1 MATIFNSLLLRYG
14 ELFLKGK
21 NRAFFEK
28 KLVGNLKVITEIK
41 KVKNLGGRFSVDFF
55 PEHQQL
61 KKVFGLV
68 SYSPAIK
75 IEKDLQLIQQKA
87 LELLKP
93 KKGTFKITTKRSDK
107 TFPITSL
114 KLNQL
119 IGEFIEKNSPL
130 QFALTNPDT
139 ILNLEINQD
148 GAYFFFE
155 SIPCFGGLPTGIEGK
170 VWLLLEDQAS
180 VLAGILFLK
189 RGCHLNLIALEE
201 QDFSLLQQ
209 FSPQVLKLNLIKKF
223 SELEVQ
229 IKHGVLVSG
238 QNLENYQNY
247 GLNLTVLRPLIAYDP
262 NEIKEE
268 LCKFKP

>member
-1 MATIFNSLLLRYG
+1 MLFNSLLLRYG

-28 KLVGNLKVITEIK
+28 KLVENLKVITEIK
-41 KVKNLGGRFSVDFF
+41 KVKNLGGRFSIDFF

-75 IEKDLQLIQQKA
+75 VEKDLQLIQRKA

-93 KKGTFKITTKRSDK
+93 KQGTFKITTKRSDK

-119 IGEFIEKNSPL
+119 VGEFIEENSSL
-130 QFALTNPDT
+130 QFALINPDT
-139 ILNLEINQD
+139 VLNLEINQD

-155 SIPCFGGLPTGIEGK
+155 NIPCFGGLPTGIEGK

-180 VLAGILFLK
+180 ILAGILFLK
-189 RGCHLNLIALEE
+189 RGCHLNLVALEE
-201 QDFSLLQQ
+201 KDLSLLQQ
-209 FSPQVLKLNLIKKF
+209 FSPKVLKLNLVKDF
-223 SELEVQ
+223 SELENQV
-229 IKHGVLVSG
+229 KKGVLVSG

-247 GLNLTVLRPLIAYDP
+247 DLNLTVLRPLVAYDSS
-262 NEIKEE
+262 EIKEE
-268 LCKFKP
+268 LRHFSN